1 MNGRLQIVMRHNV
14 VTFTERLQI
23 SWMMNF
29 KMPSMLS
36 RER

>member
-1 MNGRLQIVMRHNV
+1 MNGHLLIVMRHNV
-14 VTFTERLQI
+14 VTFTERLLT

-29 KMPSMLS
+29 KTPSMLS